1 MILYEPSYV
10 WGSSRYESFQK
21 VVINEHNNILCL
33 IVIIFR
39 MVQVTSKIPDKNE
52 VNIAVKV
59 RERF

>member
-1 MILYEPSYV
+1 MILYEPIYV

-52 VNIAVKV
+52 VT
-59 RERF
+59 